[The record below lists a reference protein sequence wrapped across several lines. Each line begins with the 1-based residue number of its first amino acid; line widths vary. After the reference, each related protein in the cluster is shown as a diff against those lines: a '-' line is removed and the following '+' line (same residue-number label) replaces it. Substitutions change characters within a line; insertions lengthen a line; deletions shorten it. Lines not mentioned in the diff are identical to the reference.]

1 MQLGLEL
8 PAQLRRL
15 LTILDRDGVGL
26 HLPANELE
34 PLVARAG
41 RVGDRLV
48 ASLLL
53 AALIGGLAELIAAD
67 P

>member
-34 PLVARAG
+34 PLVARAE

-48 ASLLL
+48 ASLLI